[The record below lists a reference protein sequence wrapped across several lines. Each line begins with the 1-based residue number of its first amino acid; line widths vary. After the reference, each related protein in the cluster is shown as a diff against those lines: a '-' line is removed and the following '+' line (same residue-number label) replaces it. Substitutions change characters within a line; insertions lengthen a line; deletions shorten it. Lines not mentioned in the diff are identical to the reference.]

1 MSFLTD
7 DSGSSGGGQ
16 VKVKP
21 SYFGGVDLYYY
32 NGNNVASGIDIGAW
46 GVSITGDISHN
57 GEDPITIVTKT
68 ASVSING
75 GDADWAIGT
84 FTMPSDY
91 KHVIG
96 VRAVWTDHLTVG
108 TINGWDVSYDG
119 ASGNTVTYE
128 ARIRNLSTDTST
140 AIIFNVTFELVL
152 STF

>member
-1 MSFLTD
+1 
-7 DSGSSGGGQ
+7 
-16 VKVKP
+16 VEP
-21 SYFGGVDLYYY
+21 SNLGGVSLNYYDGS
-32 NGNNVASGIDIGAW
+32 NIKSRIHVWSE
-46 GVSITGDISHN
+46 GVSIYGDLYHN

-96 VRAVWTDHLTVG
+96 VRAVWTNHLTVG